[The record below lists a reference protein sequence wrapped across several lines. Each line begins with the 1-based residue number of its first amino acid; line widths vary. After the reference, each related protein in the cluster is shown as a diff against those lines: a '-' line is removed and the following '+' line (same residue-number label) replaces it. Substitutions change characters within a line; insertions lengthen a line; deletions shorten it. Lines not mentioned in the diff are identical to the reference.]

1 MLDRKIN
8 SKGLEIT
15 VESNDVEMEVNATMQ
30 AHGEELPE
38 VTTARY
44 STTTYILMGMGGLV
58 VITMGVGAL
67 VAAIWERVRKGAR
80 QALNH
85 QLAML
90 EEAKAPAKKY
100 RLEVE
105 YRADVIAVEPCE
117 KKEARKVFR
126 MVEL

>member
-1 MLDRKIN
+1 MLNRKIN

-15 VESNDVEMEVNATMQ
+15 VESNDVEVEVNATMQ
-30 AHGEELPE
+30 AHGEELLE
-38 VTTARY
+38 DTTAGY

-80 QALNH
+80 QALSH
-85 QLAML
+85 RLAML
-90 EEAKAPAKKY
+90 EEAKVPAKKD

-117 KKEARKVFR
+117 NKEARKLFR

>member
-1 MLDRKIN
+1 MLKRKIN

-30 AHGEELPE
+30 AHDEELPE

-58 VITMGVGAL
+58 VTAMGIGAL
-67 VAAIWERVRKGAR
+67 VAAIRERLVKGAR

-90 EEAKAPAKKY
+90 EEAKTPAKKD

-105 YRADVIAVEPCE
+105 YKTDVIAVEHCE
-117 KKEARKVFR
+117 NKDARKMIR
-126 MVEL
+126 LVEL